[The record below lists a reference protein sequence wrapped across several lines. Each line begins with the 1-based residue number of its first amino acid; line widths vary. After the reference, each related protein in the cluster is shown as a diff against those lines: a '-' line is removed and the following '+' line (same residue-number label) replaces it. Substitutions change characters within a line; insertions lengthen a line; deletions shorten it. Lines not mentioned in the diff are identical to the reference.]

1 MSTYYVPD
9 RTMPHFHFLLC
20 VSYWRGYFVVHI
32 SHLHTDAMPWKHFNI
47 LTHHCLFVRG
57 IHRSPVDS
65 PHKAPVPQSFDAS
78 FHVHLNKPLNKH
90 SSWRWFEKPWRSCDV
105 TIMLPCFSES
115 TVNMGWMLRSAL
127 CGLLV
132 GMFLQWPLPRLP
144 SEVIQW
150 KQGGHYFTYQNYD
163 IFYKGTIGTRLLM
176 KHV

>member
-9 RTMPHFHFLLC
+9 RIMPPFHFLC
-20 VSYWRGYFVVHI
+20 VSFWRGYFVVHI
-32 SHLHTDAMPWKHFNI
+32 SHLHTDAMPWKHNAS
-47 LTHHCLFVRG
+47 LSLCEG
-57 IHRSPVDS
+57 NPPVTDGF
-65 PHKAPVPQSFDAS
+65 PHKAPVPQSFDVS